1 MRNLSET
8 TATAGVSLDRRYV
21 TALARG
27 LDVLSCFKFGERWLT
42 HQEITRRTGL
52 PKATV
57 SRLTFTLATLG
68 YLVHRPERG
77 AYGLGSGGLAL
88 GYRVLSSTDIAQV
101 ARPIMAELADYS
113 RAAVSLGTRHLLS
126 MVYVAHC
133 RGQGRL
139 TLGLDVGARLPIDT
153 TSMGRALLC
162 ALEPAQREELCRQLK
177 NANQDDWARR
187 AKAIDRSVADYRRVG
202 FATSECEWEPDISA
216 VGVALVL
223 GDGKEPYVLNIG
235 GPSSWL
241 THERLHED
249 LGPRLADAACRI
261 QAAVRSGQGVAVA
274 TSGT

>member
-1 MRNLSET
+1 VRNIAES
-8 TATAGVSLDRRYV
+8 AASAGVSLDRRYV

-27 LDVLSCFKFGERWLT
+27 LDVLACFKFGERWLT

-57 SRLTFTLATLG
+57 SRLTFTLASLG

-77 AYGLGSGGLAL
+77 AYALGSGGLAL
-88 GYRVLSSTDIAQV
+88 GYRVLSTTEVAEV
-101 ARPIMAELADYS
+101 ARHVMAELADYS
-113 RAAVSLGTRHLLS
+113 RAAVSLGNRHLLS

-162 ALEPAQREELCRQLK
+162 ALEPTQREELCRQLK
-177 NANQDDWARR
+177 KANAEGWAAR
-187 AKAIDRSVADYRRVG
+187 AKAIDRAVADYRRLG
-202 FATSECEWEPDISA
+202 FATSQGEWEPDISA
-216 VGVALVL
+216 VGVALVV
-223 GDGKEPYVLNIG
+223 GDGKEPYVLTIG

-249 LGPRLADAACRI
+249 LGPRLVEAAGRIRDALLAGRTADAA
-261 QAAVRSGQGVAVA
+261 
-274 TSGT
+274 TY

>member
-1 MRNLSET
+1 MRNSDQGT
-8 TATAGVSLDRRYV
+8 SAADAVDRRYV

-57 SRLTFTLATLG
+57 SRITFTLASLG
-68 YLVHRPERG
+68 YLVQRPERG

-88 GYRVLSSTDIAQV
+88 GYRVLSSTEIAEV
-101 ARPIMAELADYS
+101 ARPVMAELADYS

-162 ALEPAQREELCRQLK
+162 ALTPDQRDELCRQIRSSHPE
-177 NANQDDWARR
+177 DWDRR
-187 AKAIDRSVADYRRVG
+187 ALAIERSVAEYGELG
-202 FATSECEWEPDISA
+202 FAASEREWEPDISA
-216 VGVALVL
+216 VGSALVL
-223 GDGKEPYVLNIG
+223 RDGKEPYVLNIG
-235 GPSSWL
+235 GPSAWL
-241 THERLHED
+241 THERLYGD
-249 LGPRLADAACRI
+249 LGPRLADATRRI
-261 QAAVRSGQGVAVA
+261 QQALLSGQGA
-274 TSGT
+274 GTPSPNY